1 MDLKENFNDVKRV
14 MACCTFVYV
23 ASFLAFLYAHNM
35 FTYTCLQDGGGRGI
49 AAAEK
54 PHTALICLHTKPTN
68 LLLTGLR
75 FSFDGIA
82 IVVIIC
88 YCLLLLLGNYLESI
102 IDPILPIRTAA
113 AVIECKG
120 SGKGNPLYFVEP
132 FRAKAPLSKLE
143 CYCLLVVVFILL
155 LLLLG
160 NRTPS

>member
-75 FSFDGIA
+75 FSFDA

-88 YCLLLLLGNYLESI
+88 YCLLLLLGNYLVESI
-102 IDPILPIRTAA
+102 IDPILPI
-113 AVIECKG
+113 
-120 SGKGNPLYFVEP
+120 
-132 FRAKAPLSKLE
+132 
-143 CYCLLVVVFILL
+143 
-155 LLLLG
+155 
-160 NRTPS
+160 

>member
-102 IDPILPIRTAA
+102 IDPILPRF
-113 AVIECKG
+113 K
-120 SGKGNPLYFVEP
+120 LL
-132 FRAKAPLSKLE
+132 PLSLNVKVRARVTP
-143 CYCLLVVVFILL
+143 YIL
-155 LLLLG
+155 
-160 NRTPS
+160 